1 MLTTLSRPLVRYAR
15 WLHTRWP
22 AGTVEPLPEVRE
34 DGSTA
39 VPGLYVVGD
48 LTGIPLLKLSAETGA
63 RSIRT
68 ILSGPIFERE
78 RRGKATGVRD
88 LVIVGAGVSGM
99 AAALQAR
106 KAGLDFLILEAKR
119 PFQTVADFP
128 RGKPI
133 YTYPKRMIPTGELQ
147 VRAKVK
153 EALYEELL
161 AQTRE
166 IQVTEAP
173 EQSETRRGGA

>member
-1 MLTTLSRPLVRYAR
+1 
-15 WLHTRWP
+15 
-22 AGTVEPLPEVRE
+22 VEPLPEVRE

-48 LTGIPLLKLSAETGA
+48 LTGIPLLKFSADTGA
-63 RSIRT
+63 RSITT
-68 ILSGPIFERE
+68 IQSSPAFEEE
-78 RRGKATGVRD
+78 RRGKEAGARD

-99 AAALQAR
+99 AAALEAR

-128 RGKPI
+128 KGKPI
-133 YTYPKRMIPTGELQ
+133 YTYPENMTPAGELQ

-153 EALYEELL
+153 EAL
-161 AQTRE
+161 
-166 IQVTEAP
+166 
-173 EQSETRRGGA
+173 